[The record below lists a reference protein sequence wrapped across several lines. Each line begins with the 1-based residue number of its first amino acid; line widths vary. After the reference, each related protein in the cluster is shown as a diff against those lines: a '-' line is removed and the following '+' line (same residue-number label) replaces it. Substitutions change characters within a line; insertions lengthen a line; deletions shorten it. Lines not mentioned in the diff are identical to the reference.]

1 MRIARSFNCGFDA
14 IKIRKPWGAAEFSA
28 TVLSVA
34 PAGLCFLVAL
44 TRS

>member
-1 MRIARSFNCGFDA
+1 MARSFNCGFDA
-14 IKIRKPWGAAEFSA
+14 IKIRKPGRAAAFPA

-34 PAGLCFLVAL
+34 PAGLYFLVAL